1 MNQPKSQSTEK
12 QRELRQRIMEKLGGR
27 CVRCGFDD
35 WRALQI
41 DYVRGGGRGD
51 YGERLGRFGGGMSYY
66 YRVLHD
72 ETGKYQLLCANCNQI
87 KRLEG
92 KEAQGM
98 RQHKVNKVDVSDAV
112 LRMSA
117 EVHDD
122 PQLGQA
128 HSTDRNEKE
137 WEQFRVAKTRLFD
150 RMDRV
155 IKQREREKE
164 KTNLRG

>member
-1 MNQPKSQSTEK
+1 M
-12 QRELRQRIMEKLGGR
+12 
-27 CVRCGFDD
+27 
-35 WRALQI
+35 
-41 DYVRGGGRGD
+41 
-51 YGERLGRFGGGMSYY
+51 
-66 YRVLHD
+66 
-72 ETGKYQLLCANCNQI
+72 
-87 KRLEG
+87 
-92 KEAQGM
+92 
-98 RQHKVNKVDVSDAV
+98 VNG
-112 LRMSA
+112 